1 MQFIVS
7 PDIHTEAYYLPC
19 EDTEDIKTGVWV
31 QDFEEKTGH
40 VVHKPSTDQVLDWD
54 LVADHWKYQDPA
66 QLISLHLH
74 LLKPYRVELFQ
85 WLWKQNS
92 DNEAERQGPFDEAA
106 WHLLVRPL
114 LRILKIPFSE
124 AGEEEEFQPAAN

>member
-1 MQFIVS
+1 MILLRAMPVMELRMFGSPALPETRAGTVPLAVENATDGQDLELSHGRVPDDACRVRGVS
-7 PDIHTEAYYLPC
+7 TLCAR
-19 EDTEDIKTGVWV
+19 GVIPTLRV
-31 QDFEEKTGH
+31 RPLGDR
-40 VVHKPSTDQVLDWD
+40 
-54 LVADHWKYQDPA
+54 
-66 QLISLHLH
+66 SL
-74 LLKPYRVELFQ
+74 
-85 WLWKQNS
+85 